1 VRRFVDSPKT
11 LPMNSSNC
19 APTRHRALVATLA
32 AAATLAACGGDKSS
46 GATGPATGTTASLTV
61 METTDLHQNILGYD
75 YYKLAADPS
84 VGIDR
89 TSTLVKQVRAQ
100 NANTLLF
107 DAGDIIQGTVLGDY
121 QALVNKVPCT
131 DKLAIFKAMDAI
143 GYDAGTIG
151 NHEFNYGLGYLG
163 QVTGHQFNVRNLAAP
178 SAQPKCQGPAYPQ
191 VLANVVSTTDSKPI
205 FDPYVIL
212 TRTLSATTP
221 DGKTVQVPVKVGVI
235 GFTPPL
241 IMSWDKGNLDGNVT
255 TTGLKETAEKYVPE
269 MKAKGADIIVAI
281 SHGGPDNAAY
291 SPTMENGN
299 LYLAQVP
306 GIDVLL
312 MGHMHQVFPNAAS
325 TVAAFNVD
333 GVDKTKGTVSGVPAV
348 MANFW
353 GKNLGVV
360 NLHLT
365 YGAGGWAVDKSAT
378 TTATL
383 STQNADKTYVAADA
397 AIAPLVATEHQGTI
411 DYVNTPIGT
420 ADFRLSTYFADVGDV
435 TAIQVVN
442 QAQAAYVKAYVAA
455 NLPQYAALPVLSV
468 SAPFKSG
475 FAGGNDYTDVNTP
488 NVAIHNAADLYLYAN
503 TIQAVLVTGADVKAW
518 LEKAA
523 GRFNQIDPTKTAPQA
538 LVSTFPGYNFD
549 VMDGDGSVKYEID
562 VTQPV
567 GSRIRNLTYNGTA
580 ISPTAQF
587 IVATNNY
594 RASGGGGFPGLDG
607 SKTIYASPDAN
618 RDVLIGYIK
627 KAATLAKVTNG
638 SDRSWHF
645 TRVTTAGPV
654 QFLSAPGN
662 AALAATDGVPG
673 VTQVQADDGSGKNLA
688 VYQIDLSVQ

>member
-1 VRRFVDSPKT
+1 MTTPSLAT
-11 LPMNSSNC
+11 
-19 APTRHRALVATLA
+19 ARHRALVATLA
-32 AAATLAACGGDKSS
+32 AAATLAACGGDKTSN
-46 GATGPATGTTASLTV
+46 APAAGTTVALAM

-75 YYKLAADPS
+75 YYKLAADNS
-84 VGIDR
+84 VGIER
-89 TSTLVKQVRAQ
+89 TSTLIKQVRA
-100 NANTLLF
+100 ANKNTMLF

-163 QVTGHQFNVRNLAAP
+163 QVTGHQFNVKNLAAP
-178 SAQPKCQGPAYPQ
+178 SAQPKCTGPAYPQ

-205 FDPYVIL
+205 FDPYVIV
-212 TRTLSATTP
+212 TKNFSATTP
-221 DGKTVQVPVKVGVI
+221 DGKTVVVPVKVGVI

-241 IMSWDKGNLDGNVT
+241 IMAWDKGNLDGNVT
-255 TTGLKETAEKYVPE
+255 TAGLKETAEKYIPE
-269 MKAKGADIIVAI
+269 MKAKGADIIVAV
-281 SHGGPDNAAY
+281 SHGGPDGATY

-306 GIDVLL
+306 GIDVLM
-312 MGHMHQVFPNAAS
+312 MGHMHQVFPNANS
-325 TVAAFNVD
+325 SVAAFGIA
-333 GVDKTKGTVSGVPAV
+333 GVDKAKGTVSGVPAV

-360 NLHLT
+360 NLTLK
-365 YGAGGWAVDKSAT
+365 YGANGWAVDTSAT

-397 AIAPLVATEHQGTI
+397 TIAPLVQTEHQGTI
-411 DYVNTPIGT
+411 AYVKTPIGT
-420 ADFRLSTYFADVGDV
+420 ADYRLSTYFADVGDT

-455 NLPQYAALPVLSV
+455 NLPQYQSLPVLSV

-475 FAGGNDYTDVNTP
+475 FAGGTDYTDVNSTDL
-488 NVAIHNAADLYLYAN
+488 AIYNAADLYLYAN
-503 TIQAVLVTGADVKAW
+503 TIQAVLVTGADIKAW
-518 LEKAA
+518 LETAA
-523 GRFNQIDPTKTAPQA
+523 GRFNKIDPTSTAAQR
-538 LVSTFPGYNFD
+538 LVSSFPGYNFD

-562 VTQPV
+562 VTQAP
-567 GSRIRNLTYNGTA
+567 GSRIKNLTYNGSA
-580 ISPTAQF
+580 MSATAQF

-594 RASGGGGFPGLDG
+594 RASGGGSFPGLNG

-618 RDVLIGYIK
+618 RDVLIAYIK
-627 KAATLAKVTNG
+627 KAATLSKVTNG
-638 SDRSWHF
+638 SDRSWRF

-654 QFLSAPGN
+654 QFTSAPGN

-673 VTQVQADDGSGKNLA
+673 VTQVQADDGTGKNLA
-688 VYQIDLSVQ
+688 IYQIDLSVQ

>member
-1 VRRFVDSPKT
+1 MTTPSLAT
-11 LPMNSSNC
+11 
-19 APTRHRALVATLA
+19 ARHRALVATLA
-32 AAATLAACGGDKSS
+32 AAATLAACGGDKTSN
-46 GATGPATGTTASLTV
+46 APAAGTTVALAM

-75 YYKLAADPS
+75 YYKLAADNS
-84 VGIDR
+84 VGIER
-89 TSTLVKQVRAQ
+89 TSTLIKQVRA
-100 NANTLLF
+100 ANKNTMLF

-163 QVTGHQFNVRNLAAP
+163 QVTGHQFNVKNLAAP
-178 SAQPKCQGPAYPQ
+178 SAQPKCTGPAYPQ

-205 FDPYVIL
+205 FDPYVIV
-212 TRTLSATTP
+212 TKNFSATTP
-221 DGKTVQVPVKVGVI
+221 DGKTVVVPVKVGVI

-241 IMSWDKGNLDGNVT
+241 IMAWDKGNLDGNVT
-255 TTGLKETAEKYVPE
+255 TTGLKETAQQYIPE
-269 MKAKGADIIVAI
+269 MKAKGADIIVAV
-281 SHGGPDNAAY
+281 SHGGPDGAAY
-291 SPTMENGN
+291 SATMENGN

-306 GIDVLL
+306 GIDVLM
-312 MGHMHQVFPNAAS
+312 MGHMHQVFPNANS
-325 TVAAFNVD
+325 SVAAFGIA

-360 NLHLT
+360 NLTLK
-365 YGAGGWAVDKSAT
+365 YGANGWAVDTSAT

-397 AIAPLVATEHQGTI
+397 TIAPLVQTEHQGTI
-411 DYVNTPIGT
+411 AYVKTPIGT
-420 ADFRLSTYFADVGDV
+420 ADYRLSTYFADVGDT

-455 NLPQYAALPVLSV
+455 NLPQYQSLPVLSV

-475 FAGGNDYTDVNTP
+475 FAGGTDYTDVNSTDL
-488 NVAIHNAADLYLYAN
+488 AIYNAADLYLYAN
-503 TIQAVLVTGADVKAW
+503 TIQAVLVTGADIKAW
-518 LEKAA
+518 LETAA
-523 GRFNQIDPTKTAPQA
+523 GRFNKIDPTSTSAQR
-538 LVSTFPGYNFD
+538 LVSSFPGYNFD
-549 VMDGDGSVKYEID
+549 VLDGDGSVKYEID
-562 VTQPV
+562 VTQPL
-567 GSRIRNLTYNGTA
+567 GSRIRNLTVNGTA
-580 ISPTAQF
+580 IDAAAQF

-594 RASGGGGFPGLDG
+594 RASGGGGFPGLNG

-618 RDVLIGYIK
+618 RDVLIAYIK
-627 KAATLAKVTNG
+627 KAATLARTVNG
-638 SDRSWHF
+638 NDRSWRF
-645 TRVTTAGPV
+645 TRVTTAGPI
-654 QFLSAPGN
+654 QFTSAPGN
-662 AALAATDGVPG
+662 AALAVTDGIPG
-673 VTQVQADDGSGKNLA
+673 VTQVQADDGSGKGLA

>member
-1 VRRFVDSPKT
+1 MTTPSLAT
-11 LPMNSSNC
+11 
-19 APTRHRALVATLA
+19 ARHRALVATLA
-32 AAATLAACGGDKSS
+32 AAATLAACGGDKTSN
-46 GATGPATGTTASLTV
+46 APAAGTTVALAM

-75 YYKLAADPS
+75 YYKLAADNS
-84 VGIDR
+84 VGIER
-89 TSTLVKQVRAQ
+89 TSTLIKQVRA
-100 NANTLLF
+100 ANKNTMLF

-163 QVTGHQFNVRNLAAP
+163 QVTGHQFNVKNLAAP
-178 SAQPKCQGPAYPQ
+178 SAQPKCTGPAYPQ

-205 FDPYVIL
+205 FDPYVIV
-212 TRTLSATTP
+212 TKNFSATTP
-221 DGKTVQVPVKVGVI
+221 DGKTVVVPVKVGVI

-241 IMSWDKGNLDGNVT
+241 IMAWDKGNLDGNVT
-255 TTGLKETAEKYVPE
+255 TAGLKETAEKYIPE
-269 MKAKGADIIVAI
+269 MKAKGADIIVAV
-281 SHGGPDNAAY
+281 SHGGPDGAAY
-291 SPTMENGN
+291 SATMENGN

-306 GIDVLL
+306 GIDVLM
-312 MGHMHQVFPNAAS
+312 MGHMHQVFPNANS
-325 TVAAFNVD
+325 SVAAFGIA
-333 GVDKTKGTVSGVPAV
+333 GVDKAKGTVSGVPAV

-360 NLHLT
+360 NLTLK
-365 YGAGGWAVDKSAT
+365 YGANGWAVDTSAT

-397 AIAPLVATEHQGTI
+397 TIAPLVQTEHQGTI
-411 DYVNTPIGT
+411 AYVKTPIGT
-420 ADFRLSTYFADVGDV
+420 ADYRLSTYFADVGDT

-455 NLPQYAALPVLSV
+455 NLPQYQSLPVLSV

-475 FAGGNDYTDVNTP
+475 FAGGTDYTDVNSTDL
-488 NVAIHNAADLYLYAN
+488 AIYNAADLYLYAN
-503 TIQAVLVTGADVKAW
+503 TIQAVLVTGADIKAW
-518 LEKAA
+518 LETAA
-523 GRFNQIDPTKTAPQA
+523 GRFNKIDPTSTAAQR
-538 LVSTFPGYNFD
+538 LVSSFPGYNFD

-562 VTQPV
+562 VTQAP
-567 GSRIRNLTYNGTA
+567 GSRIKNLTYNGSA
-580 ISPTAQF
+580 MSATAQF

-594 RASGGGGFPGLDG
+594 RASGGGSFPGLNG

-618 RDVLIGYIK
+618 RDVLIAYIK
-627 KAATLAKVTNG
+627 KAATLSKVTNG
-638 SDRSWHF
+638 SDRSWRF

-654 QFLSAPGN
+654 QFTSAPGN

-673 VTQVQADDGSGKNLA
+673 VTQVQADDGTGKNLA
-688 VYQIDLSVQ
+688 IYQIDLSVQ

>member
-1 VRRFVDSPKT
+1 
-11 LPMNSSNC
+11 MNQLTP
-19 APTRHRALVATLA
+19 ATAVRHRALVATLV
-32 AAATLAACGGDKSS
+32 AAATLAACGGDKTS
-46 GATGPATGTTASLTV
+46 GTDGPAVGTSVALTL

-75 YYKLAADPS
+75 YYKLAVDNS
-84 VGIDR
+84 VGIER
-89 TSTLVKQVRAQ
+89 TSTLIKQVRA
-100 NANTLLF
+100 ANVNTMLF

-163 QVTGHQFNVRNLAAP
+163 QVTGHQFNVKNLAAP
-178 SAQPKCQGPAYPQ
+178 SAQPKCTGPAYPQ

-205 FDPYVIL
+205 FDPYVIV
-212 TRTLSATTP
+212 TKNFSATTP
-221 DGKTVQVPVKVGVI
+221 DGKTVVVPVKVGVI

-241 IMSWDKGNLDGNVT
+241 IMAWDKGNLDGNVT
-255 TTGLKETAEKYVPE
+255 TAGLKETAEKYIPE
-269 MKAKGADIIVAI
+269 MKAKGADIIVAV
-281 SHGGPDNAAY
+281 SHGGPDGATY

-306 GIDVLL
+306 GIDVLM
-312 MGHMHQVFPNAAS
+312 MGHMHQVFPNANS
-325 TVAAFNVD
+325 SVAAFGIA
-333 GVDKTKGTVSGVPAV
+333 GVDKAKGTVSGVPAV

-360 NLHLT
+360 NLTLK
-365 YGAGGWAVDKSAT
+365 YGANGWAVDTTAT
-378 TTATL
+378 TTATI

-397 AIAPLVATEHQGTI
+397 TIAPLVQTEHQGTI
-411 DYVNTPIGT
+411 AYVKTPIGT
-420 ADFRLSTYFADVGDV
+420 ADYRLSTYFADVGDT

-455 NLPQYAALPVLSV
+455 NLPQYQSLPVLSV

-475 FAGGNDYTDVNTP
+475 FAGGTDYTDVNSTDL
-488 NVAIHNAADLYLYAN
+488 AIYNAADLYLYAN
-503 TIQAVLVTGADVKAW
+503 TIQAVLVTGADIKAW
-518 LEKAA
+518 LETAA
-523 GRFNQIDPTKTAPQA
+523 GRFNKIDPTSTSAQR
-538 LVSTFPGYNFD
+538 LVSSFPGYNFD

-562 VTQPV
+562 VTQAP
-567 GSRIRNLTYNGTA
+567 GSRIKNLTVNGTA
-580 ISPTAQF
+580 IDAAAQF

-594 RASGGGGFPGLDG
+594 RASGGGSFPGLNG

-618 RDVLIGYIK
+618 RDVLIAYIK
-627 KAATLAKVTNG
+627 KAATLSKVTNG
-638 SDRSWHF
+638 SDRSWRF

-654 QFLSAPGN
+654 QFTSAPGN

-673 VTQVQADDGSGKNLA
+673 VTQVQADDGSGKGLA